1 MSDDKELQQLLE
13 LFQSDDAQINERRKE
28 VLKTVRENDVSSF
41 PSDLSLM
48 SAFDDVLMCFS
59 LGGQIKN
66 IYRYGSY
73 TTCEAQ
79 RKKFWFAIWNGSFS
93 EKEMDVEKLAADSR
107 ELERRQ
113 KIQEFYKQ
121 TLLDKKAQGLSE
133 DIWDERK
140 ELLTKPF
147 MEQPLPATFQE

>member
-1 MSDDKELQQLLE
+1 MSDDKELQQLQE
-13 LFQSDDAQINERRKE
+13 LFLDVDPQIAERRKE
-28 VLKTVRENDVSSF
+28 VIKTVRENDVSSF

-79 RKKFWFAIWNGSFS
+79 RKKFWFALWNGSFS

-113 KIQEFYKQ
+113 RIQEFYKQ
-121 TLLDKKAQGLSE
+121 NLLDKKAQGLSE

-140 ELLTKPF
+140 DLLKLPF
-147 MEQPLPATFQE
+147 MEQPLSQTFQE

>member
-1 MSDDKELQQLLE
+1 MSDDKELQQLQE
-13 LFQSDDAQINERRKE
+13 LFLDVDPQIAERRKE
-28 VLKTVRENDVSSF
+28 VIKTVRENDVSSF

-79 RKKFWFAIWNGSFS
+79 RKKFWFALWNGSFS

-113 KIQEFYKQ
+113 RIQEFYKQ
-121 TLLDKKAQGLSE
+121 NLLDKKAQGLSE

-140 ELLTKPF
+140 ELLKLPF
-147 MEQPLPATFQE
+147 MEQPLSQTFQE

>member
-13 LFQSDDAQINERRKE
+13 LFQSDDPQINERRKE

-79 RKKFWFAIWNGSFS
+79 RKKVWFAIWNGSFS

>member
-13 LFQSDDAQINERRKE
+13 LFLSDDPQINERRKE

-66 IYRYGSY
+66 VYRYGAY

-93 EKEMDVEKLAADSR
+93 EKEMDVDKLAADSR

>member
-1 MSDDKELQQLLE
+1 MSDEKELQQLLE

-140 ELLTKPF
+140 EILTKPF